1 MSLDLYLTCRHCG
14 SSLIDWNVTHNLTK
28 RAREAGI
35 YRQLG
40 RPDECGVR
48 VASDLIEPVEK
59 ALAAMRAEPSRF
71 LALNPP
77 NGWGSYD
84 GFVAA
89 LDGLLEISRQ
99 HPTAEVSVSA

>member
-28 RAREAGI
+28 MAREAGI
-35 YRQLG
+35 YRQLW

-59 ALAAMRAEPSRF
+59 ALAAMRAEPQRF
-71 LALNPP
+71 MALNPV
-77 NGWGSYD
+77 NGWGTYD
-84 GFVAA
+84 GFLTV
-89 LDGLLEISRQ
+89 LDDLLEVCKKN
-99 HPTAEVSVSA
+99 PTAEVSVSR